1 MTIEQHYADIAP
13 RLTNWLVST
22 GSSYHDAC
30 DLVQAVFLK
39 LWNMKD
45 DLLESDSAVSGLAF
59 TMAKNLRKNAAR
71 DNSHIVFKEEITE
84 DDAGAIQTRVMPS
97 DAKYLRHRLNQAF
110 AKLPP
115 PLREAYTLFQIGELS
130 VREIA
135 HELGISEAL
144 VKVRIHRAKEK
155 LKEILADLVT
165 F

>member
-1 MTIEQHYADIAP
+1 MTIEQHYASIAP

-30 DLVQAVFLK
+30 DLVQATFLK
-39 LWNMKD
+39 LWKMQS
-45 DLLESDSAVSGLAF
+45 DLRDSDSAVSGLAF
-59 TMAKNLRKNAAR
+59 TIAKNLRKNAVR
-71 DNSHIVFKEEITE
+71 DDSRITFKDEITDE
-84 DDAGAIQTRVMPS
+84 DAGTARTSVMPS
-97 DAKYLRHRLNQAF
+97 DAEYLRRRLNDAF

-130 VREIA
+130 IREIS
-135 HELGISEAL
+135 HELGISESL

>member
-1 MTIEQHYADIAP
+1 MTIEQHYAVIAP

-39 LWNMKD
+39 LWKMKD
-45 DLLESDSAVSGLAF
+45 DLRESDSAVSGLAF
-59 TMAKNLRKNAAR
+59 TIAKNLRKNAAR
-71 DNSHIVFKEEITE
+71 DDSRITFKEEITE
-84 DDAGAIQTRVMPS
+84 EDAGAVRGTVMPS
-97 DAKYLRHRLNQAF
+97 DAAYLRRRLNEAF
-110 AKLPP
+110 SKLPP
-115 PLREAYTLFQIGELS
+115 NLREAYTLFQIGELS
-130 VREIA
+130 IREIS
-135 HELGISEAL
+135 HELGIGESL